1 MEAPLNSA
9 ALVILSQLQQ
19 HTKTLG
25 EGFRGQL
32 WDPRHTWAASC
43 LDHLNGGVLFTAQRQ
58 HLSEIKLRGYCLKG
72 QVRSKRQKMEL
83 FSGNWLIFAP
93 HSSPSAAGGG
103 KKSLNYHL
111 KADRVSL
118 GCSLEETI
126 RIVGATSVR
135 CRGGNWMRGKR
146 KWQSDST
153 AEEGVLFLTGQ
164 AW

>member
-1 MEAPLNSA
+1 MTQKVTFENPKRKNKVSIWVKAPLNSA

-103 KKSLNYHL
+103 KKVIKLPFKSWPCL
-111 KADRVSL
+111 
-118 GCSLEETI
+118 T
-126 RIVGATSVR
+126 
-135 CRGGNWMRGKR
+135 
-146 KWQSDST
+146 
-153 AEEGVLFLTGQ
+153 GVLIRRNN
-164 AW
+164 